1 MMSDNTKQPVK
12 PLRISAIDFDHPTER
27 GCIRTHSGLYVNFR
41 EPDPATI
48 CLDDIIHGLSNIGRY
63 GGQSWSFYP
72 VAEHCL
78 HVSAQ
83 LYRTYGDNLLALCGL
98 LHDAPEAYFG
108 DVVGP
113 LKRLLP
119 EYMSLENNFA
129 RVVEQRFHLPYF
141 SLDDPR
147 VDDIDKA
154 IVPWEMSMIR
164 DCRFRKPS
172 DPGDIRRE
180 FKRAFYQYGG
190 SET

>member
-1 MMSDNTKQPVK
+1 MSDNTKQPVK

-27 GCIRTHSGLYVNFR
+27 GCIRTYSGLYVNFR

-172 DPGDIRRE
+172 DPAEVRRE
-180 FKRAFYQYGG
+180 FKRAFYYYGG
-190 SET
+190 SEA